1 MLKYTASHSLNPIM
15 SSNVITHNDMPL
27 VLLLI
32 IAMAFTI
39 VVIYTVHTWDTTDKT
54 LPVNT
59 GDSCLSSSVNLYVKE
74 KYQQQLSPIRR
85 SRSRET
91 VDSMV

>member
-1 MLKYTASHSLNPIM
+1 
-15 SSNVITHNDMPL
+15 MPL
-27 VLLLI
+27 ILLLI
-32 IAMAFTI
+32 IAMGFTMI
-39 VVIYTVHTWDTTDKT
+39 VIHTVFTWDSTDKT

-85 SRSRET
+85 SRSRDT

>member
-1 MLKYTASHSLNPIM
+1 
-15 SSNVITHNDMPL
+15 MPL
-27 VLLLI
+27 ILLLI
-32 IAMAFTI
+32 IAIGFTMI
-39 VVIYTVHTWDTTDKT
+39 VIHTVHTWDSTDKT

-59 GDSCLSSSVNLYVKE
+59 VDSCLSSSVNLYVKE